1 MKSASTHPLLIVLP
15 KPVSDTL
22 APTCLTPFVVLRAPF
37 FSLAYTRAKQVT
49 SGLATHKFS
58 MFKDFKTMPAYFK
71 EAGYYTG
78 FLGKTH
84 INPERLVE
92 DHIDYRAL
100 KGAKL

>member
-1 MKSASTHPLLIVLP
+1 MVKSASTHPLLIVLP

-22 APTCLTPFVVLRAPF
+22 AHYVPYSVCSPSRAVFLTGL
-37 FSLAYTRAKQVT
+37 YTRQT
-49 SGLATHKFS
+49 GHIGLATHKFS

-84 INPERLVE
+84 INPETPC
-92 DHIDYRAL
+92 
-100 KGAKL
+100 